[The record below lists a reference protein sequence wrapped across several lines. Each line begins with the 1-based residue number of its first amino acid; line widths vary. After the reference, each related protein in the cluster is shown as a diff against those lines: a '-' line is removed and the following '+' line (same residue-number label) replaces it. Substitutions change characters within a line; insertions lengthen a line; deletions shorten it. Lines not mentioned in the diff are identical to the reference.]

1 MIRPSGA
8 MLLWLS
14 LCVGWPATAPG
25 ETTVLHGADSIFGS
39 DDVTIVWAVLRA
51 PGDAPAHVVIR
62 IVAAP
67 RFGAVSVDAVDP
79 FTGTR
84 RPMTALRP
92 LAALVD
98 ITRARGDFADFPRL
112 EIHLYEN
119 AGAGV
124 PALTVY
130 YLGVPDTTPE
140 FTTEPLLLRYL
151 NDAAARS
158 SGVIRTR

>member
-1 MIRPSGA
+1 MIRQSGA
-8 MLLWLS
+8 ILLWLS
-14 LCVGWPATAPG
+14 LWLSLCLGWPGTASG
-25 ETTVLHGADSIFGS
+25 ETTLLHGADSIFRSG
-39 DDVTIVWAVLRA
+39 DVTIVWAVLRP
-51 PGDAPAHVVIR
+51 PGDASAHVVIR

-84 RPMTALRP
+84 RPVTAVRP
-92 LAALVD
+92 LAAFVD
-98 ITRARGDFADFPRL
+98 ITRARGDFADLPRL

-151 NDAAARS
+151 NLRP
-158 SGVIRTR
+158 